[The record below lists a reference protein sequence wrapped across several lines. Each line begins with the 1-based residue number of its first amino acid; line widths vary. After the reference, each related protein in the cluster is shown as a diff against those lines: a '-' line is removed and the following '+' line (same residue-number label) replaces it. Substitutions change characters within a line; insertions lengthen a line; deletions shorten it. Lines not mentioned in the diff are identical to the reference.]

1 MSPDE
6 DSAPPNTAPVGYGC
20 PPEHSRFKKGQSG
33 NPSGK
38 RKNKP
43 KPKPKPTKMQ
53 DDLEVVLSQPLTMTL
68 HGKRVTVSARQA
80 LFQKLLAMALD
91 GDVSAARLLLKSKPE
106 NDNVHVQQ
114 GDLDELSAAE
124 EAVIARL
131 KERQEG
137 RAGEGEDDA

>member
-1 MSPDE
+1 MSHDE
-6 DSAPPNTAPVGYGC
+6 DSAPPRLAPVGYGC

-43 KPKPKPTKMQ
+43 KPTKME
-53 DDLEVVLSQPLTMTL
+53 DDLKVVLSQPLTMVL

-80 LFQKLLAMALD
+80 LFQRLLAKALD
-91 GDVSAARLLLKSKPE
+91 GDVSAARLLLTSKLE
-106 NDNVHVQQ
+106 NDNAHLQQ